1 MSRAAVILGAAM
13 TAALVAGAGA
23 ASAQGFYLKGFGG
36 WTIPQNNDF
45 QLNDRVLG
53 TSGSSGLDYDS
64 GYIVGAAAGYEVNPH
79 VAVEF
84 EYAYRN
90 SDATLKNTGGS
101 SGEVQSN
108 AYMANAIYKFDGIGP
123 NGAFKPYLGAGI
135 GTADQKFEPD
145 GFGSLDGDYNFAYQ
159 FITGVAYDVAP
170 NWTLNG
176 EVRYFG
182 ITDQTLENDDYGFK
196 NSYSTFDAIVGATY
210 HF

>member
-1 MSRAAVILGAAM
+1 MSRAAVIIGAAA

-45 QLNDRVLG
+45 QLNDRTFG

-64 GYIVGAAAGYEVNPH
+64 GYIVGAAAGYELNPH
-79 VAVEF
+79 VALEF

-90 SDATLKNTGGS
+90 ADATLKNTGGS
-101 SGEVQSN
+101 DGEVQSN
-108 AYMANAIYKFDGIGP
+108 AYMANALYKFDGIGP
-123 NGAFKPYLGAGI
+123 NGAFKPYIGAGI
-135 GTADQKFEPD
+135 GAADQKYNPD

-159 FITGVAYDVAP
+159 FITGVAYDLTP
-170 NWTLNG
+170 NWSLNG

-196 NSYSTFDAIVGATY
+196 NSYGTFDALVGATY